1 MSTLIAPVEQRT
13 SIRRRDRR
21 AERRRLK
28 RQDRLS
34 ARAAQLHA
42 IRDLLEQAADVV
54 SHGWVQG
61 SWFRVATA
69 GGERVVTAYDLR
81 LAIDHPVM
89 GACLVGAVVHAA
101 GGPETVRSQ
110 RVQRTLDVVWHALR
124 EDPDQPVRW
133 CPGPPRRMLHV
144 LDLTAWND
152 SAGRT
157 QDEVVDLLLSAR
169 QPTDRALASLKDAD
183 GVRRGGRR

>member
-1 MSTLIAPVEQRT
+1 MTALNDS
-13 SIRRRDRR
+13 
-21 AERRRLK
+21 
-28 RQDRLS
+28 
-34 ARAAQLHA
+34 
-42 IRDLLEQAADVV
+42 
-54 SHGWVQG
+54 
-61 SWFRVATA
+61 A
-69 GGERVVTAYDLR
+69 GGKRAVTAYDLS
-81 LAIDHPVM
+81 LAMDRAIT

-169 QPTDRALASLKDAD
+169 QPTDRALASLEDAD

>member
-1 MSTLIAPVEQRT
+1 MSTLIAPVEQGP

-21 AERRRLK
+21 AERRRLE

-61 SWFRVATA
+61 SWFSVSTA
-69 GGERVVTAYDLR
+69 GGERLVTAYNLR
-81 LAIDHPVM
+81 RSVDRPVS
-89 GACLVGAVVHAA
+89 GACLVGAVVHAG
-101 GGPETVRSQ
+101 GGPAMVRSQ
-110 RVQRTLDVVWHALR
+110 RIQRTLDVVWHALR
-124 EDPDQPVRW
+124 EDPDEPVRW
-133 CPGPPRRMLHV
+133 CPGPSRRMMHV
-144 LDLTAWND
+144 LDLTSWND
-152 SAGRT
+152 SPERT

-169 QPTDRALASLKDAD
+169 RPTDRALASLKDAD
-183 GVRRGGRR
+183 GVRRSGGR